1 MRTNILE
8 ITPAPLVPFQPD
20 WVFWIFLGIF
30 LLASWIQLFYGQRM
44 RIIFRAPFTKRYLHQ
59 LERDGDLF
67 NERISIALS
76 LIYVLSLAMIIFQT
90 LQLVFHQSSFTI
102 SPFKLYILLALA
114 VAGFWA
120 FKVFIMNLLA
130 HIFKTDQTN
139 NAYKLNIMLTIS
151 FLGLLLVPLLVFTVY
166 LKSVWLLYIGLSLIG
181 SFSLFRV
188 IKGFLIG
195 ISLTRFSYFFLF
207 VYLCTL
213 EILPLLVAAKL
224 IVDYL

>member
-1 MRTNILE
+1 MKTNILE
-8 ITPAPLVPFQPD
+8 IQPAPLVPFQPD
-20 WVFWIFLGIF
+20 WIFWIFLGIF

-44 RIIFRAPFTKRYLHQ
+44 RMIFRAPFTKRHLHQ
-59 LERDGDLF
+59 LQRDGDLF
-67 NERISIALS
+67 NERVSIALS
-76 LIYVLSLAMIIFQT
+76 LIYVLSLAMIIYQT
-90 LQLVFHQSSFTI
+90 LQLVFHLSSSTI
-102 SPFKLYILLALA
+102 PAFQLYILLALA

-120 FKVFIMNLLA
+120 FKIFIMNLIA
-130 HIFKTDQTN
+130 HIFRTDQTN
-139 NAYKLNIMLTIS
+139 NAYKLNILLTIS
-151 FLGLLLVPLLVFTVY
+151 FLGLLLIPVLVFAVY
-166 LKSVWLLYIGLSLIG
+166 LKSVWVLYFGLSLVG
-181 SFSLFRV
+181 GFSIFRV